1 MEKYL
6 TLVNAA
12 HPLKDEDRR
21 KLEEHLMPADE
32 DFPEILMEET
42 AARALRALL
51 RELGAE
57 GQIVPVSGYRTMEE
71 QTQIYEDSLR
81 ENGGE
86 FTKKFVALPGCSEH
100 QTGLAIDL
108 GLCKD
113 EIDFICPDFPY
124 EGICQKFRLMAQD
137 YGFVERYPAGKEAVT
152 GIGHEPWH
160 FRYVGRPHARIMTD
174 RGLVLE
180 EYLGK

>member
-1 MEKYL
+1 METYL

-12 HPLKDEDRR
+12 HPLEDEDRR

-32 DFPEILMEET
+32 NFPEILMEET

-86 FTKKFVALPGCSEH
+86 FTKNLWRFRAAASIRRGWRS
-100 QTGLAIDL
+100 IW
-108 GLCKD
+108 
-113 EIDFICPDFPY
+113 DFA
-124 EGICQKFRLMAQD
+124 RMRSTLS
-137 YGFVERYPAGKEAVT
+137 
-152 GIGHEPWH
+152 
-160 FRYVGRPHARIMTD
+160 ARIFPT
-174 RGLVLE
+174 RVSVRNFV
-180 EYLGK
+180 